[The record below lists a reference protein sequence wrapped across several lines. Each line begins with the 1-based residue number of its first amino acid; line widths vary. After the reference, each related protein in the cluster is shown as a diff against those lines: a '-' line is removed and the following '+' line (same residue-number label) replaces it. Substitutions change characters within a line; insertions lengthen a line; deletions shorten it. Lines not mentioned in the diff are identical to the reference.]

1 METKLT
7 LKLNSVVIERAKK
20 YAKDKNTSLS
30 KLIENYLGFLI
41 EPNDDNEVTPLVKSL
56 SGIIDLPGDYDY
68 KNNCKNHLLKKY
80 SE

>member
-30 KLIENYLGFLI
+30 KLIENYLGFLT

-68 KNNCKNHLLKKY
+68 KNNYKNHLLKKY
-80 SE
+80 TE

>member
-56 SGIIDLPGDYDY
+56 SGIIDFPGDYDY
-68 KNNCKNHLLKKY
+68 KNNYKNHLLKKY
-80 SE
+80 TE